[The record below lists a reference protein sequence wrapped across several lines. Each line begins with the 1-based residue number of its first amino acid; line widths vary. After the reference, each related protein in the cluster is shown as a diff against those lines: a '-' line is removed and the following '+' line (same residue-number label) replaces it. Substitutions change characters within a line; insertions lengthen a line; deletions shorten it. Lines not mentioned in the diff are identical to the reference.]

1 MTAFSFV
8 LSAILC
14 MLLIGESSAQNF
26 VGIILQGND
35 KGCTIT
41 RQGESRPC
49 STRHLFLGDIIE
61 QKTSLTVLK
70 IKWAPNVSGKEI
82 DKTHL
87 EVVLTKQQALKSAE
101 YINKVGEFVKN
112 FIKPAEHASISASAR
127 SAAPQAICE
136 TVLRERIENLPS
148 RGTLMMDIP
157 IVLSWQNS
165 KIDKLIIT
173 DAGAEKVFE
182 KNVRNQGEISFSAA
196 EAGLKRG
203 NTYFWRFDDRDLTE
217 GHTLS
222 VLSKQPEYEI
232 LDGLANIDAE
242 EGIAYEKMIRKAAFL
257 QMISDS
263 YPDMIDLYW
272 LSLQL
277 LPKISVNDPDAKTV
291 CGLKLRYIRHFSE

>member
-1 MTAFSFV
+1 
-8 LSAILC
+8 
-14 MLLIGESSAQNF
+14 MLLIGESMAQNF

-41 RQGESRPC
+41 HKGESRPC

-61 QKTSLTVLK
+61 QKTSLTDLK

-87 EVVLTKQQALKSAE
+87 EVILTKQQALKSAE

-112 FIKPAEHASISASAR
+112 FIKPAEHLSISASAR
-127 SAAPQAICE
+127 SFTPQAICE
-136 TVLRERIENLPS
+136 TVMRERIENLPS

-165 KIDKLIIT
+165 NIDTLIIT
-173 DAGAEKVFE
+173 DARAEKVFE
-182 KNVRNQGEISFSAA
+182 KNVRNQGELSFSAA
-196 EAGLKRG
+196 EARLNRG
-203 NTYFWRFDDRDLTE
+203 ETYFWRFDDWDSTE
-217 GHTLS
+217 RHELS
-222 VLSKQPEYEI
+222 VLSKQLEYEI
-232 LDGLANIDAE
+232 LDGLAKIDTE
-242 EGIAYEKMIRKAAFL
+242 EGVAYEKMIRKAAFL
-257 QMISDS
+257 QMISDT

-277 LPKISVNDPDAKTV
+277 LPEISVNDHEAKTV